1 MKNLLNYITETIRH
15 NRGMFISIILMMIFS
30 LWFLGCPSKTT
41 SIIDP
46 IKKVTEDELN
56 IEYTAELSR
65 LENEMQVLKSTTE
78 IRLQDLHRQDKF
90 KQGLYENAK
99 LIVDNNNPNPLGLLS
114 LIGTIFG
121 IGAVI
126 DNRKKDG
133 LIKGLLASAAG
144 PEKNADNKT
153 TLSSS

>member
-1 MKNLLNYITETIRH
+1 MKEFWNYIKETIRH
-15 NRGMFISIILMMIFS
+15 NQAMFISVILTLIFS
-30 LWFLGCPSKTT
+30 LWFFGCPSKTT

-56 IEYTAELSR
+56 IEYCSELSR
-65 LENEMQVLKSTTE
+65 LENELTVLKSTTE

-99 LIVDNNNPNPLGLLS
+99 LVMENNNPNPLGLLS
-114 LIGTIFG
+114 LLGTIFG
-121 IGAVI
+121 IGAAI

-133 LIKGLLASAAG
+133 LIKGLLAAAAG
-144 PEKNADNKT
+144 PGTNADNQKT
-153 TLSSS
+153 IPSS